1 MFHERRGRG
10 RAYSLKKPQKFV
22 PMFVPTFDTFRISN
36 QQTDFVINFNNEPI
50 NISTPYFSFRTSSKE

>member
-10 RAYSLKKPQKFV
+10 RAYSLKKAYQKFV
-22 PMFVPTFDTFRISN
+22 PMFDMLRTSN
-36 QQTDFVINFNNEPI
+36 QQIDFVINFNNEPI